1 MHDLGCRMDAGVRST
16 GTVYGHRLLC
26 DLPECPF
33 QFSLNRMAVRLPLPT
48 AKALAVIFDGEG
60 DSLFCQSRSVALVGH
75 EILRS
80 KVSAS
85 VTCSGLPLLTI
96 SSSAL
101 LAESLSPMSI

>member
-1 MHDLGCRMDAGVRST
+1 MHDLRCGVDAGIGAT
-16 GTVYGHRLLC
+16 GTVYGHSFLC
-26 DLPECPF
+26 YLPECLF
-33 QFSLNRMAVRLPLPT
+33 QFCLNRMAVRLPLPT

-60 DSLFCQSRSVALVGH
+60 DSLFCQIRSVRLVNH
-75 EILRS
+75 EILRN

-101 LAESLSPMSI
+101 LAESLSPISI